1 MATTISR
8 YLKLKIDDNLS
19 ADAKSNLA
27 KIDELGAIFRTNAE
41 DNVDISAKGNISLQP
56 GDPAIGGS
64 VGTGTITF
72 GDTNNTTASV
82 DFYSTAVRLRS
93 KLQIKNGVSGQN
105 TTFLSLAAEVE
116 NTNADLTFSLADSL
130 SIIASRSIIIGH
142 SGRLVFEDANQ
153 VLTNKTISGS
163 SNTLSN
169 ISYSS
174 LLLTGAIVNADVA
187 LNAAIV
193 DTKLATISTAGKVSN
208 SATTAT
214 DVNTPSSIVSRDGSG
229 NFSAGIITATL
240 AGNATNITATSNA
253 TLTTLSSLSLPGS
266 QVSGDIA
273 GNAASINGILP
284 ITKGGTGNDGSNKST
299 ALLDLLP
306 AVTGN
311 AQKVLRLNTAGDGV
325 EWYVSAGTGTVT
337 SVDLSM
343 PGEFTVTNN
352 PITTLGT
359 LTVSKASQAANL
371 LYASPN
377 GTSGVPTF
385 RSLVEADIP
394 TLAQSKISNLV
405 GDLSTLTSAVAGKE
419 PTITAGTTAQYWRG
433 DKSWQTLDTTAVPEN
448 GSLYFT
454 DSRAK
459 TAAVVN
465 STAGSQTDQAAS
477 VSAMKSYVAAQG
489 GGAVSYLW
497 APADGA
503 TKSITHLLN
512 KTTISVTIYDEN
524 GEDILVDVIDRT
536 SNDALSLAASVAPT
550 GNWTV
555 VIRP

>member
-56 GDPAIGGS
+56 GDPAIGGTPNS
-64 VGTGTITF
+64 GTITF
-72 GDTNNTTASV
+72 GDTNNTASSV

-93 KLQIKNGVSGQN
+93 KLQIKNGVSGLN
-105 TTFLSLAAEVE
+105 TTFLSLAAAVE

-253 TLTTLSSLSLPGS
+253 TLTTLPSLSLPGS

-273 GNAASINGILP
+273 GNAASINSILP
-284 ITKGGTGNDGSNKST
+284 IAKGGTGNDGSNKST

-325 EWYVSAGTGTVT
+325 EWYASAGTGTVT

-385 RSLVEADIP
+385 RSLVEADVP
-394 TLAQSKISNLV
+394 TLAQGKITNLTT
-405 GDLSTLTSAVAGKE
+405 DLSTLTSAVAGKE
-419 PTITAGTTAQYWRG
+419 PTITAGTTSQYWRG
-433 DKSWQTLDTTAVPEN
+433 DKTWYSPVI
-448 GSLYFT
+448 
-454 DSRAK
+454 
-459 TAAVVN
+459 N
-465 STAGSQTDQAAS
+465 STSGSETDQAAS

-503 TKSITHLLN
+503 TKSITHNLN

-524 GEDILVDVIDRT
+524 GEDILVDVVDRT
-536 SNDALSLAASVAPT
+536 NVNELSLISSVVPT